1 MGLATDSIH
10 GGQWKDPLSGAV
22 MVPIYQTSTFQQ
34 ESIGVHKG
42 YEYAR
47 TGNPTRKAL
56 EDNVAIL
63 EKGSAGF
70 AFSSGMAAIQA
81 LLSLFKSGDH
91 IVVSANTYGG
101 TFRLFNTILTK
112 WGLTFTY
119 VDTSSVPAMESAIR
133 ENTKLLFIETPTN
146 PMLQLTDIKAVCEVA
161 AKKGVLTLVDNTF
174 ATPCI
179 QQPLLLGADFVVHST
194 TKYMNGH
201 SDSVGGVLIAR
212 EERWREKIH
221 YIQNSAGA
229 ILGPMDSW
237 LTLRG
242 IKTLVPRMRVHQEN
256 ATHIAEFLFGLKGN
270 HITIFPTLP
279 NYPQK
284 ELYKKQMKGPGG
296 IVSLALPNF
305 SEAKRF
311 LESLKLFCLAESLGG
326 VESLAC
332 HPASMTHAA
341 VPEKERIK
349 LGITDGLVR
358 LSVGLEDLDDLIED
372 IQQAWNH

>member
-256 ATHIAEFLFGLKGN
+256 AAHIAEFLFGLKGN